1 MKSRVE
7 ILNTLPHFSGSAEY
21 AQHPFLDYKLIL
33 SEGAMYLREACQ
45 CYWLFDIVA
54 QQSVKHQEFQVTLR
68 QLHTGE
74 WMIKF
79 QDLDLEKVLY
89 RQRIP
94 YSDFPLDKIKLWY
107 MNGVCYLPSEH

>member
-21 AQHPFLDYKLIL
+21 TQHPFLDYKLIL
-33 SEGAMYLREACQ
+33 SEGAVYLREACQ
-45 CYWLFDIVA
+45 CYWFFDIIA
-54 QQSVKHQEFQVTLR
+54 QQSVLHDEFQVTMR
-68 QLHTGE
+68 QRHSGV
-74 WMIKF
+74 WVVKF
-79 QDLDLEKVLY
+79 QDLNLEKVLY

-94 YSDFPLDKIKLWY
+94 YSDFPLLSVKLWY